1 MSQYLQF
8 VPQQAPVQCAGIS
21 FLYCNFRQRQLA
33 CDPFPRHHGG
43 AELGGRLSNPRI
55 DLVVGTRPEAIKLA
69 PVAAALA
76 RRDLEPR
83 LIFTSQHPLRA
94 AEHGLAEYE
103 SATLDCPGGADP
115 HVHAREV
122 ARAIA
127 PLLADRPALLAVQ
140 GDTSSALGGALAGFA
155 AAVPVAHVESGL
167 RSFDPSM
174 PWPEEEFRAAIDARA
189 TLLFA
194 PTDISAANLEAEGA
208 GGRVFVTGN
217 TGIDALLALS
227 MPSAPPPQRH
237 DDRLKLLVTCHR
249 RESWGDG
256 LRSVAEALIEL
267 AAAHPLSISFVLH
280 PNPEVAGTMRDLL
293 WNCPAIRMLE
303 PLGHREMVAA
313 MQACDILLSDSGG
326 VQEEAPAL
334 GVPLLVLRAKTERP
348 EGVASGNMLLVGT
361 DKRRV
366 VEGVVRL
373 LDPAV
378 RTAMSRR
385 AFPYGDGRS
394 ADRIAGH
401 IADFLAEN
409 AVELPSAQRA

>member
-1 MSQYLQF
+1 MS
-8 VPQQAPVQCAGIS
+8 
-21 FLYCNFRQRQLA
+21 
-33 CDPFPRHHGG
+33 
-43 AELGGRLSNPRI
+43 
-55 DLVVGTRPEAIKLA
+55 
-69 PVAAALA
+69 
-76 RRDLEPR
+76 RRGLEPR
-83 LIFTSQHPLRA
+83 LIFTSQHPLNA
-94 AEHGLAEYE
+94 AEHGLAEYHGV
-103 SATLDCPGGADP
+103 TLDCPGGADP

-155 AAVPVAHVESGL
+155 AAVPVAHVEAGL

-194 PTDISAANLEAEGA
+194 PTDINAANLEAEDI
-208 GGRVFVTGN
+208 GGSVFVTGN

-227 MPSAPPPQRH
+227 MPPATPRLSP
-237 DDRLKLLVTCHR
+237 DNRLKLLVTCHR

-256 LRSVAEALIEL
+256 LRAVAEALIEL
-267 AAAHPLSISFVLH
+267 AAEYPLAIDFVLH
-280 PNPEVAGTMRDLL
+280 PNPAVAGIMRELL
-293 WNCPAIRMLE
+293 ENHCGIRLLE
-303 PLGHREMVAA
+303 PLGHRSMVEA

-366 VEGVVRL
+366 MEGVVRL

-378 RTAMSRR
+378 RAAMSRR

-409 AVELPSAQRA
+409 AEHTKHAKRA